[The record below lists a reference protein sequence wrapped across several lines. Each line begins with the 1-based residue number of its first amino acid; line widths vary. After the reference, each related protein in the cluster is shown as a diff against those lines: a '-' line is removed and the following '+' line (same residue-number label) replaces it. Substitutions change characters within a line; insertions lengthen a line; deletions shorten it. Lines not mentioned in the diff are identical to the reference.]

1 MFFGLNN
8 FLKKILPKRL
18 FYRALLIIAVPIL
31 VLQLIITIVFFD
43 SLWIKTNKGM
53 TRALINEINLFV
65 EIYNNKEIDK
75 KDLKNTSSLFLDLN
89 IELFNNQTFDYQY
102 NERWFSPI
110 DRTLRRELKS
120 NFNLG
125 EFWFDTTSYKELIDI
140 RIKYEDG
147 YFKFLVPRDRVTS
160 SSARIFALW
169 ITVPAIIMII
179 ISLIFLKNQT
189 RPITNLARAAERFG
203 KGEKI
208 EEFKPSGA
216 LEIRQAGHEFDR
228 MRKRIL
234 RHLNQRNE
242 MLSGIS
248 HDLRTPL
255 TRMKLQIAFI
265 ADKDLAKKLSE
276 DINEMEKMLNEYL
289 QFTSSSYIEKDEMF
303 NLSELIEKAVIKYN
317 NKNILKDLTP
327 RVYFNGRKNLINRCI
342 NNIIDNIRTTLGVG
356 DFHTDTCGNL
366 QFDRNGY
373 IGRYA
378 DDASLFAMPD
388 ASLNEVNNNLKE
400 FKNVLAQENETSLE
414 TKSTFITYLFFII
427 ILIITSIMI
436 ILNFIK
442 PDIVTA
448 EILIG
453 YLIFLVLIIF
463 ITSNYFN
470 VDYGPLNKF
479 LTLQLGNAGSRN
491 IFQTPGYST
500 NF

>member
-31 VLQLIITIVFFD
+31 VLQLIITTVFFD

-303 NLSELIEKAVIKYN
+303 NLSELIEQAVIKYN

-342 NNIIDNIRTTLGVG
+342 NNIIDNALKY
-356 DFHTDTCGNL
+356 GNKV
-366 QFDRNGY
+366 QIKFNKK
-373 IGRYA
+373 
-378 DDASLFAMPD
+378 
-388 ASLNEVNNNLKE
+388 NTNL
-400 FKNVLAQENETSLE
+400 L
-414 TKSTFITYLFFII
+414 II
-427 ILIITSIMI
+427 IDDDGPGIPKKEYENVFKPFYKIDKSRADAKSSVGLGLSIASDIIRSHGGNIVLDKSK
-436 ILNFIK
+436 LNGLSVK
-442 PDIVTA
+442 
-448 EILIG
+448 
-453 YLIFLVLIIF
+453 IFLPV
-463 ITSNYFN
+463 
-470 VDYGPLNKF
+470 
-479 LTLQLGNAGSRN
+479 
-491 IFQTPGYST
+491 
-500 NF
+500 